1 MYTKKLQLNVAIFH
15 FNQSKVLVLFFF
27 EFVFFYSFFNVVVV
41 LYNIIII
48 IPFPIRK
55 LSVQILI
62 FYASNMINVVGEL

>member
-27 EFVFFYSFFNVVVV
+27 EFVFFYSFFGVVVI
-41 LYNIIII
+41 YNIII

-55 LSVQILI
+55 LSLQILN
-62 FYASNMINVVGEL
+62 FYASNMINAVGE